1 MWFDEDGWRFAGR
14 GRGRGRRAGG
24 PPGGGWGGEPPNRP
38 PWPEPPGPGWRVR
51 MRRMREMIDDRPPRA
66 ERGAVR
72 YLVLDALRD
81 TPRHGYEIMAAIEAK
96 SQGAYRPSP
105 GVVYPTLQLLEE
117 LGHVKATARD
127 DKKVY
132 AVTPDGI
139 RDLDAHADEIDAFY
153 EQSEDGWE
161 GQAEDM
167 VELAQAVRR
176 LVRTV
181 RRWGRR
187 GRLTPQ
193 KMAKVRALLDRTA
206 RELEELLES

>member
-1 MWFDEDGWRFAGR
+1 MWFDEEWRFAGR
-14 GRGRGRRAGG
+14 GGRGRRAGG
-24 PPGGGWGGEPPNRP
+24 PPGGGWGGGPPKGP
-38 PWPEPPGPGWRVR
+38 PWDEMPGPGMRMR
-51 MRRMREMIDDRPPRA
+51 MRRVRAMLEERPPRA
-66 ERGAVR
+66 DRGAVR

-81 TPRHGYEIMAAIEAK
+81 APRHGYEIMAAIEAK

-132 AVTPDGI
+132 ALTADGT
-139 RDLDAHADEIDAFY
+139 RDLEAHADEVDAFY

-161 GQAEDM
+161 NQADEM
-167 VELAQAVRR
+167 FEVAHAVRR

-187 GRLTPQ
+187 GRLTPA
-193 KMAKVRALLDRTA
+193 KMAKVRALLERTA
-206 RELEELLES
+206 KELEELLEAP